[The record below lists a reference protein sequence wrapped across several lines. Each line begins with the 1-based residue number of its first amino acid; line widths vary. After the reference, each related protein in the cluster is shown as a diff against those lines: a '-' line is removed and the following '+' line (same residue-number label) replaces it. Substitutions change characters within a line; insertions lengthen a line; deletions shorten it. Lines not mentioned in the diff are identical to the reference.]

1 MPPTR
6 FFSCEAL
13 KRSLL
18 FYIKL
23 KQAGFLSEGVYKG
36 AKKRKRKER
45 RKERRKKEMF
55 LSTSQGNSGPHRING
70 DKLFNNPVH

>member
-45 RKERRKKEMF
+45 RKKEMF
-55 LSTSQGNSGPHRING
+55 LSTSQGNSVPHRING
-70 DKLFNNPVH
+70 DKLFNNPIH